1 MRDLERLKQLVEDT
15 RLFPGEITARTRFI
29 SEQVLSGSS
38 YIREPNFDAVHPN
51 DLRHLFHQ
59 YDHEFFGDFIVPAL
73 ASTPLNFRLAPR
85 MTRTGG
91 TTTRFR
97 RRQPPFDVWYE
108 IAIASTL
115 LFQTFHDVDRPI
127 RVNGC
132 PCANRLEALQR
143 IMEHEMIHLVEMLI
157 WNDSRCSAP
166 RFQSIA
172 GRVFGHTDHRHH
184 LVTQR
189 ERASTQFGVQP
200 GKRVRF
206 RFDGREYTGTVN
218 RINRRATV
226 LVEDPHGAKYTDGK
240 RYRKFYVPLAAL
252 EPADGRHV

>member
-1 MRDLERLKQLVEDT
+1 MHDLERLKQLVEDT
-15 RLFPGEITARTRFI
+15 RISPNEITARTRFI
-29 SEQVLSGSS
+29 GEQVLSGSS
-38 YIREPNFDAVHPN
+38 YIREPNFEAVHPN
-51 DLRHLFHQ
+51 DLRQVFHQ
-59 YDHEFFGDFIVPAL
+59 YDHQFFGSLIVPSL

-97 RRQPPFDVWYE
+97 HRQSPFDVRYE

-115 LFQTFHDVDRPI
+115 LFQTFLDVDRPI

-132 PCANRLEALQR
+132 PCANRLEALLR

-157 WNDSRCSAP
+157 WNNSRCSAT

-172 GRVFGHTDHRHH
+172 SRFFGHSDHRHH

-189 ERASTQFGVQP
+189 ERASAQFGVQP

-226 LVEDPHGAKYTDGK
+226 LVEDPQGTPYTDG
-240 RYRKFYVPLAAL
+240 RCYRKFYVPLGAL